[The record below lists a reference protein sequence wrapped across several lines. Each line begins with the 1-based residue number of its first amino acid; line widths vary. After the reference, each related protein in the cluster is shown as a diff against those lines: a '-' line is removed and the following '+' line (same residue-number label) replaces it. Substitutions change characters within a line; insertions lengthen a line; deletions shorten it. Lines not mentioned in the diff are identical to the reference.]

1 MLHKISS
8 VFVTLLWSCRHPG
21 RIARTRNPHSASLWP
36 GQVLSIAILLL
47 AGNLILTVGL
57 ISLSSKAEADPRH
70 GATAPAM
77 PPPAYDGALI
87 LKRSVAELTTSA
99 NRILVADV
107 LETKSHFTPDGRSI
121 NTEVTLAVDKVF
133 KGQVASQITLTLPG
147 GQVGD
152 ERLLVGGVPNFLSG
166 ERVLLFLEAS
176 PDSGIAGL
184 WQGKYS
190 LSGDRAFQPET
201 GQSISVSGLEQSISR
216 ALAAPV
222 EIGTSPELVQ
232 AEFTTSCPGWS
243 ELEMPVA
250 HFVNPANP
258 GAGAPTGSGF
268 VRLVYDSLNAWQALS
283 NSWITLRVAGT
294 TARDAN
300 DHFDGNHDV
309 VWTDLSGSTLG
320 VNYCATSFF
329 NERIDS
335 DTLFDN
341 SNRIWTITAQPGLI
355 DLRSVAEHEF
365 GHGIGIGHS
374 DQTCDGFAST
384 PLMCASIT
392 TGVRKTILTDD
403 SNAAAFLYPQSGSP
417 PAAPSNLDLTS
428 SASSNTLTWSDNS
441 FNEHAFEIQRA
452 DEACT
457 ETFVGVATVPANTT
471 SYLDSDYGVGLN
483 GVYCY
488 RVKAL
493 NRGGDSSF
501 SNAMLTDP
509 LEIDH
514 SLVST
519 NVITAGARITYT
531 ITVHNN
537 SNQTVT
543 DTVVSDDIP
552 ADTTYVSN
560 SAEASPNIGDLS
572 NFPNNTQPF
581 DIGAHGTVVITFAL
595 DVDNSVERG
604 DLLINTSRVSA
615 PALSQDIV
623 SVSINVVDP
632 LLSYLP
638 LILKNN

>member
-1 MLHKISS
+1 MLHTISS
-8 VFVTLLWSCRHPG
+8 VIVTLLRSCRQLDRIVRPPG
-21 RIARTRNPHSASLWP
+21 PLRPTLRPSQTP
-36 GQVLSIAILLL
+36 GLIILLL

-57 ISLSSKAEADPRH
+57 ISLSLETESILRRRT
-70 GATAPAM
+70 TAPVRPA
-77 PPPAYDGALI
+77 PAYDGALM

-99 NRILVADV
+99 DQILVADV
-107 LETKSHFTPDGRSI
+107 LEMESHFTPDGRSI
-121 NTEVTLAVDKVF
+121 NTKITLAVDKVF
-133 KGQVASQITLTLPG
+133 KGQVDSQLTLTLPG

-152 ERLLVGGVPNFLSG
+152 NRLLVGGVPNFLSG

-176 PDSGIAGL
+176 PELAIAGL

-201 GQSISVSGLEQSISR
+201 GQSIAVSGLEQSISQ

-222 EIGTSPELVQ
+222 EIGPSPELVQ
-232 AEFTTSCPGWS
+232 AEFTISCPGWS
-243 ELEMPVA
+243 ELQMPVA
-250 HFVNPANP
+250 HFVNPANS
-258 GAGAPTGSGF
+258 GSGAPSGSSF

-283 NSWITLRVAGT
+283 NSWVTLRVAGT
-294 TARDAN
+294 TTRDAI
-300 DHFDGNHDV
+300 DHFDGNNDV
-309 VWTDLSGSTLG
+309 AWADLSGGTLG

-329 NERIDS
+329 DQRIDS
-335 DTLFDN
+335 DTMFDN

-355 DLRSVAEHEF
+355 DLRPVAEHEF

-374 DQTCDGFAST
+374 DQTCDGYPST
-384 PLMCASIT
+384 PLMCAFIT

-417 PAAPSNLDLTS
+417 PAAPSNLVLTPS
-428 SASSNTLTWSDNS
+428 INSNTLTWSDNS

-471 SYLDSDYGVGLN
+471 SYLDSDYGVGLD

-493 NRGGDSSF
+493 NRGGDSGF

-509 LEIDH
+509 LEMDH
-514 SLVST
+514 YLVST

-531 ITVHNN
+531 ITIHNN
-537 SNQTVT
+537 SHQTVT

-581 DIGAHGTVVITFAL
+581 DVSAHGTVAITFAL

-604 DLLINTSRVSA
+604 DLLINTSTVSA
-615 PALSQDIV
+615 AALSQDMV

-632 LLSYLP
+632 LVSYLP
-638 LILKNN
+638 LILKTN